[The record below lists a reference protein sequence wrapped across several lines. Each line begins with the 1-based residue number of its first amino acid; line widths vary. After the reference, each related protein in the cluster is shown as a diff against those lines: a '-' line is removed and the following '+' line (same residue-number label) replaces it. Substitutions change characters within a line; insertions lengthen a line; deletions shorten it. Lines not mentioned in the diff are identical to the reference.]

1 MVNGRQKGASF
12 ERQIANYFKGKGY
25 DTHRGIQYRSGMEEA
40 DVVGLEGVHL
50 ELKRVENL
58 NLQKAMEQSIRDAKD
73 GEMPVVIHKKNRQPI
88 MVTMLLDDWEQL
100 YHTYKEK
107 NHDRTDEKTTEL

>member
-12 ERQIANYFKGKGY
+12 ERQMANYFREKGY
-25 DTHRGIQYRSGMEEA
+25 DTHRGIQYRSGQEEA
-40 DVVGLEGVHL
+40 DVVGLRGVHL

-73 GEMPVVIHKKNRQPI
+73 GEKPVVISKKNRQPI
-88 MVTMLLDDWEQL
+88 LVTMLLDDWMEF
-100 YHTYKEK
+100 YESHTRRKP
-107 NHDRTDEKTTEL
+107 

>member
-12 ERQIANYFKGKGY
+12 ERQMANYFKERGY
-25 DTHRGIQYRSGMEEA
+25 DTHRGIQYRSGQEEA

-58 NLQKAMEQSIRDAKD
+58 NLQKAMEQSIRDCKD
-73 GEMPVVIHKKNRQPI
+73 GEKPVVIHKKNRKPI
-88 MVTMLLDDWEQL
+88 MVTMLLDDWMEFYESYTQGG
-100 YHTYKEK
+100 
-107 NHDRTDEKTTEL
+107 NHDRTVEES